1 MFSEKSL
8 MEATEVSYSNL
19 CLRVFFFMKWCLLK
33 PLMGSV
39 RFLMGSDS
47 GKGAV

>member
-1 MFSEKSL
+1 MD
-8 MEATEVSYSNL
+8 ATEVACSNL
-19 CLRVFFFMKWCLLK
+19 CLRVGFLMKWYLLN